1 MIQTYQQLER
11 DMISP
16 TFQEQQSMAEE
27 SEDEIAKGLNDSQFD
42 FNQFKFQGGV
52 DLDEIEEPEAM
63 QDMFES
69 QYGKSIKGRLY
80 SESNAAQEEDKLIV
94 NFDEEDPF
102 KGQEIE
108 LAEIELEDIQGYER
122 DE

>member
-1 MIQTYQQLER
+1 
-11 DMISP
+11 
-16 TFQEQQSMAEE
+16 
-27 SEDEIAKGLNDSQFD
+27 
-42 FNQFKFQGGV
+42 
-52 DLDEIEEPEAM
+52 
-63 QDMFES
+63 MFES